1 MSPQLA
7 RAKSSTGS
15 IRPSFIMA
23 SVWHGIPKGAIGDAQ
38 NVEHHKEPAVLE
50 HTANLSVGSG
60 LVTDIHADMNHV
72 SPIE

>member
-1 MSPQLA
+1 
-7 RAKSSTGS
+7 
-15 IRPSFIMA
+15 MA

-38 NVEHHKEPAVLE
+38 NVEHHKEPAVFE